1 MAITISRGSPNA
13 KSWSGPG
20 FNPEILILND
30 GIALR
35 GTINYG
41 KGESEIEFKINLDS
55 FADLA
60 NVMTEADKNAAIKA
74 FGTALSAGLE

>member
-13 KSWSGPG
+13 KSWHGPG
-20 FNPEILILND
+20 FNPEILVLVD

-41 KGESEIEFKINLDS
+41 RASLRSNSKSIWLS
-55 FADLA
+55 FLELA
-60 NVMTEADKNAAIKA
+60 EAMMEANKDTAIKA
-74 FGTALSAGLE
+74 FGKALSEGT

>member
-13 KSWSGPG
+13 KSWHGPG
-20 FNPEILILND
+20 FNPEILVLVD

-41 KGESEIEFKINLDS
+41 KGESEVEFKI
-55 FADLA
+55 DLA
-60 NVMTEADKNAAIKA
+60 SFLELAEAMMEANKDTAIKA
-74 FGTALSAGLE
+74 FGKALSEGT

>member
-13 KSWSGPG
+13 KRWYGPG
-20 FNPEILILND
+20 FNPEILILSD

-41 KGESEIEFKINLDS
+41 KGESEVEFKIDLDS
-55 FADLA
+55 FSDLA
-60 NVMTEADKNAAIKA
+60 RVMMEADKNAAVKA